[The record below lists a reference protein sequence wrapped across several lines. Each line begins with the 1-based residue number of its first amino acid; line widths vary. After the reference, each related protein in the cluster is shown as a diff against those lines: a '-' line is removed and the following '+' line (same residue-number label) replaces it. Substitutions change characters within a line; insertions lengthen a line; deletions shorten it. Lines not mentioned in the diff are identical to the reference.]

1 MSLNIHNRRYDK
13 NNNNNKDRAT
23 EIRGKRKP
31 SKTTVTYIKFIQHF
45 YDISYWNVFRQ
56 VPQIAVTVKVQA
68 KVEVVTLSAVATYY
82 SVMRLAKSLEM
93 TSGDI
98 TCKGNFS
105 IFMLLRAMQKLFM
118 LDHKNT
124 SGMKKTP
131 TEVLA

>member
-1 MSLNIHNRRYDK
+1 M
-13 NNNNNKDRAT
+13 
-23 EIRGKRKP
+23 
-31 SKTTVTYIKFIQHF
+31 
-45 YDISYWNVFRQ
+45 
-56 VPQIAVTVKVQA
+56 PQIAATVKVQA
-68 KVEVVTLSAVATYY
+68 KVEVEVEVVTLSAVATYY
-82 SVMRLAKSLEM
+82 LVMRLAKSLEM

-105 IFMLLRAMQKLFM
+105 IFMLLRAMQKSFM